1 LFGLKLL
8 HCKRSVTRQVQ
19 HHGAKPKS
27 LSILPAFSDNWHTSN
42 TSELQ
47 YEKCHSERNHHS
59 SAIIIVKTLVIFLSF
74 TEAVGL
80 LLHLSSSSDSSPFLN

>member
-1 LFGLKLL
+1 VSQGK
-8 HCKRSVTRQVQ
+8 VQ
-19 HHGAKPKS
+19 RHGTKSNS
-27 LSILPAFSDNWHTSN
+27 LSILPAFSDKWHTSN

-47 YEKCHSERNHHS
+47 YEMCHSVRNHHS

-74 TEAVGL
+74 IVAVGL